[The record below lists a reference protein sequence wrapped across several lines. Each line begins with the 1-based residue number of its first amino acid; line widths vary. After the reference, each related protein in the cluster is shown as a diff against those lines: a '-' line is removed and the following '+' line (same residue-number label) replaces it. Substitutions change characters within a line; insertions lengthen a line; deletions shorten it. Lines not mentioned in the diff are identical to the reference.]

1 MARLF
6 VDSGVLIAAARGA
19 PVIREA
25 ALALL
30 TNPQNTFLTSPF
42 IYLETVPKAR
52 YGHRDFEL
60 AMYRLYFDRAHSYGD
75 VQKLLQSAIGIAE
88 HDGVGPMDALH
99 VAAAVLCEADALV
112 TLEHLARFSHRSSR
126 LGELRGEAPLC
137 ASFLT
142 PAKK

>member
-30 TNPQNTFLTSPF
+30 TNPQNNFLTSPF
-42 IYLETVPKAR
+42 VYLETVPKAR
-52 YGHRDFEL
+52 YGRRDLEL
-60 AMYRLYFDRAHSYGD
+60 AMYRLYFDHAHSYGD
-75 VQKLLQSAIGIAE
+75 VHKLLQSAIGIAE

-112 TLEHLARFSHRSSR
+112 TLENLGRSIYRATAIPVRHL
-126 LGELRGEAPLC
+126 LR
-137 ASFLT
+137 T
-142 PAKK
+142 